1 MDGKQHECSVRGV
14 LFSTRSVLARLAAWL
29 LACVSHSFAS
39 CTPGPDLRACLQAN
53 KIMNEVMYAA
63 KYCHLFVCN
72 YHQNAAIVFQSVFE
86 SVKDYCIFK

>member
-1 MDGKQHECSVRGV
+1 MNVQLEVFCSQLEVC
-14 LFSTRSVLARLAAWL
+14 RLVSRL
-29 LACVSHSFAS
+29 GYSRVSHGFAS